1 MLTCYYGI
9 KGRNLTIQLPW
20 RDLPY
25 MVVGDISNTSRTPL
39 VALHGGPG
47 LLQSSIFPLSDL
59 ASFPSPI
66 PVIFYDQIGNA
77 HSTHLDDKPESFW
90 TIDFFIDELT
100 LLISMDTRGAVC
112 LLLSSPFTK
121 DTPASRKLQHQA
133 LMRCMQSIP
142 EEVQLVLKKQGG
154 KIDTS
159 NKEYNKAA
167 AYFCKQFG
175 TRYAD
180 PMLEALAYSLRHE
193 DHLVVL
199 NAMLKGKINSDWDV
213 TDKLHLIRVL
223 TLLLNEKYNFIG
235 DELCSTFFC
244 NINKVK
250 WVQFAQSSHVPH
262 WEERERYM
270 EVVKSF
276 LVE

>member
-1 MLTCYYGI
+1 
-9 KGRNLTIQLPW
+9 
-20 RDLPY
+20 

-90 TIDFFIDELT
+90 TIDFFIDELVSV
-100 LLISMDTRGAVC
+100 LNHFGIQDSFDLYGHSWG
-112 LLLSSPFTK
+112 

-199 NAMLKGKINSDWDV
+199 NAMYILASTVLLPYSD
-213 TDKLHLIRVL
+213 HL
-223 TLLLNEKYNFIG
+223 
-235 DELCSTFFC
+235 
-244 NINKVK
+244 
-250 WVQFAQSSHVPH
+250 
-262 WEERERYM
+262 
-270 EVVKSF
+270 
-276 LVE
+276 